1 MQAGRLSSNE
11 TLLGWR
17 YLLEDLKGY
26 WPPQL
31 DCYLPEGFGPF
42 IGPSP
47 AEGIAHEGVPWPG
60 HYQNLLPVPDFQFN
74 LRRRGE
80 LIPVED

>member
-1 MQAGRLSSNE
+1 MSSNE

-17 YLLEDLKGY
+17 YLLEHLNGY
-26 WPPQL
+26 WPPQYG
-31 DCYLPEGFGPF
+31 CRLPEGGGPF

-60 HYQNLLPVPDFQFN
+60 HYQNLLPALDLQVN
-74 LRRRGE
+74 LHQRGE
-80 LIPVED
+80 LIPVEA